1 MQQSS
6 PPVSGLSATLDMNTP
21 CGAKSGQV
29 DGQSLRTV
37 AGTPSHDKENDECL
51 SNPTGFGQDL
61 LLLTFLHLT
70 STAKRTTRQPVSS
83 TRQAQPAF
91 PRWYTSQGI
100 SAFPMELIST
110 QPLPY
115 ISIRAGCHFVSMHLR
130 GQSDNNRP
138 VESVVR
144 HSSASTISLEVSLQ
158 LLTSWIFRGCQC
170 YPGSEE
176 GKTSRS
182 PGSRRFSRKE

>member
-37 AGTPSHDKENDECL
+37 AGTPSHDKENDERL

-61 LLLTFLHLT
+61 LLLTFLQLT
-70 STAKRTTRQPVSS
+70 STAKRTTR
-83 TRQAQPAF
+83 QPAF

-115 ISIRAGCHFVSMHLR
+115 ISIRAGCRLVSMHPR